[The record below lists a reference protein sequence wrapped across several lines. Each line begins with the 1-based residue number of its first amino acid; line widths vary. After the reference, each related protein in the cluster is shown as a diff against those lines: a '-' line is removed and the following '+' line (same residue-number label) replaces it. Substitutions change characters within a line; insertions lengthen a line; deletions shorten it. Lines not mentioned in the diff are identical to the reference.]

1 MKIRQLT
8 FLLLASILIGG
19 FAAIPMLKNVY
30 AAGSLY
36 VTAYNMTK
44 SQQYNMWVT
53 IHDQWGNLV
62 KTGFTPLNYAGTA
75 GVTYTVTV
83 ANYGSLTFDH
93 WGNNSNNPSRTLTV
107 GSSNV
112 WFDAYYRSGTS
123 APSII
128 PVGGST
134 IQTLLPKTGAF
145 VALYMYPGGSG
156 WTHWQSVIDAKKAH
170 PSVPIVAVINPNS
183 GPGNYRDSN
192 FANGIPKLRNVGVI
206 VLGYTHSD
214 YGDRSLTSLKADVD
228 KYQNWYGIDGI
239 FIDEFNNQANTVEW
253 QYDQITDY
261 AKSKGMKMVM
271 GNPGTDVPRSYIS
284 TVDTMTISEGRGYLN
299 LDYVKGWH
307 LDYDKRN
314 FGIIRYD
321 IGWLDTN
328 YVIEA
333 SKYVGL
339 IYITNGNDSN
349 SRWFNVPPYFG
360 QMVSTLDR

>member
-1 MKIRQLT
+1 MVV
-8 FLLLASILIGG
+8 FGLLV
-19 FAAIPMLKNVY
+19 IPSLPIQKAEA
-30 AAGSLY
+30 AAGALY
-36 VTAYNMTK
+36 VNAYDMSK
-44 SQQYNMWVT
+44 SQKYSMWVT

-62 KTGFTPLNYAGTA
+62 QTGFTPLTYSGINGI
-75 GVTYTVTV
+75 TYTVTV
-83 ANYGSLTFDH
+83 ANYGSLNFDH
-93 WGNNSNNPSRTLTV
+93 WGNGSTNPARKLTV

-112 WFDAYYRSGTS
+112 WFDAYYRSGSVVIT
-123 APSII
+123 PT
-128 PVGGST
+128 PGT
-134 IQTLLPKTGAF
+134 NIQTLLPKTGAF

-156 WTHWQSVIDAKKAH
+156 WQHWQAVIDAKKAH

-183 GPGNYRDSN
+183 GPGNWKDSN

-206 VLGYTHSD
+206 VLGYTYSD
-214 YGDRSLTSLKADVD
+214 YGARSLTVLKGDVD

-239 FIDEFNNQANTVEW
+239 FIDEFNNQRNTVEW

-261 AKSKGMKMVM
+261 AKSRGMKMVM
-271 GNPGTDVPRSYIS
+271 GNPGTDVPESYINTADVMS
-284 TVDTMTISEGRGYLN
+284 ISEGRGYLN

-349 SRWFNVPPYFG
+349 HRWFHVPSWFDD
-360 QMVSTLDR
+360 MVGVLDR